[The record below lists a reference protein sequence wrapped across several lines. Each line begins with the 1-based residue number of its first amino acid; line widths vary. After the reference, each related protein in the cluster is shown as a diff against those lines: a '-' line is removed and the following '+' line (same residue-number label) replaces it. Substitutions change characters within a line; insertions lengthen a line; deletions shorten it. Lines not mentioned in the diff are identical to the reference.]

1 MNYFVLFLGLLL
13 SGCIKTMGPTHLSFY
28 VDVPKQEPSPSK
40 AVFSSVVPTDGPDG
54 VCIYKN
60 GKCDYSDLD
69 FLIKDLKKEFKSN
82 YLATHYALSI
92 YYNSRPRHECGY
104 MFMDSNIAEHENEYE
119 TKSNNLVLR
128 TWATCPTTSFDYR
141 TYVFYQN
148 TEIGQINLLNSVYD
162 EGNREWVKNIVP
174 KIAVCAAKIGFKGK
188 IGGEE
193 YFVERPRS
201 PSMEDFFKQ
210 CDMEW

>member
-82 YLATHYALSI
+82 YLATHYALAIAIIPTLSLPVTVI
-92 YYNSRPRHECGY
+92 TALIVLSFQQR
-104 MFMDSNIAEHENEYE
+104 NIEISYHN
-119 TKSNNLVLR
+119 R
-128 TWATCPTTSFDYR
+128 QIFTSFY
-141 TYVFYQN
+141 
-148 TEIGQINLLNSVYD
+148 
-162 EGNREWVKNIVP
+162 
-174 KIAVCAAKIGFKGK
+174 
-188 IGGEE
+188 
-193 YFVERPRS
+193 
-201 PSMEDFFKQ
+201 
-210 CDMEW
+210 